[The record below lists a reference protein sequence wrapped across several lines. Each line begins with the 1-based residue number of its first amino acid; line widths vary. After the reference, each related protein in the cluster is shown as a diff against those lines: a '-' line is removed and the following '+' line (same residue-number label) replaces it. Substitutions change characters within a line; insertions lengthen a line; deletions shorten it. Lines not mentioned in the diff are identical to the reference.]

1 MNVYLLDDHAPFSKS
16 LEIAF
21 QPMNITLSSFTEP
34 SSLFYQLKFTQPD
47 LILLD
52 IHIGELSGFDISKD
66 IIDKYPNQKIV
77 FISGFNLL
85 VYKNEAINS
94 GAWGL
99 LSKCA
104 TIDKI
109 YDDLSKIHQGINL
122 LPKNINTV
130 EVTLSKREKQILTL
144 ASEGF
149 KQREIADFLYISRR
163 TVNNHLMSIN
173 EKLDV
178 TSTISAVIKAIELGM
193 IRVKGH

>member
-1 MNVYLLDDHAPFSKS
+1 MNVYLLDDHALFSKS

-21 QPMNITLSSFTEP
+21 QPMSITLTSFTEP
-34 SSLFYQLKFTQPD
+34 NSFFYKMKFTLPD

-52 IHIGELSGFDISKD
+52 IHIGELSGFDIAKE
-66 IIDKYPNQKIV
+66 ILEKFPNQKIV
-77 FISGFNLL
+77 FLSGFNL
-85 VYKNEAINS
+85 VSYRNEAIKS

-99 LSKCA
+99 LSKCT
-104 TIDKI
+104 TIEKI
-109 YDDLSKIHQGINL
+109 YDDLTKIHQGINL
-122 LPKNINTV
+122 LPKKISSV
-130 EVTLSKREKQILTL
+130 DVTLSKREKQILTL

-173 EKLDV
+173 EKLNV

>member
-1 MNVYLLDDHAPFSKS
+1 M
-16 LEIAF
+16 
-21 QPMNITLSSFTEP
+21 
-34 SSLFYQLKFTQPD
+34 
-47 LILLD
+47 ILLD

-149 KQREIADFLYISRR
+149 KQREIGDFLYISRR

>member
-1 MNVYLLDDHAPFSKS
+1 MNVYLLDDHALFSKS

-21 QPMNITLSSFTEP
+21 QPMAITLTSFTEP
-34 SSLFYQLKFTQPD
+34 NSFFYKIKFTLPD

-52 IHIGELSGFDISKD
+52 IHIGELSGFDIAKE
-66 IIDKYPNQKIV
+66 ILEKFPNQKIV
-77 FISGFNLL
+77 FLSGFNLL
-85 VYKNEAINS
+85 SYKNEAIKS

-99 LSKCA
+99 LSKCT
-104 TIDKI
+104 TIEKI
-109 YDDLSKIHQGINL
+109 YDDLTKIHQGINL
-122 LPKNINTV
+122 LPKKISSV
-130 EVTLSKREKQILTL
+130 DITLSKREKQILTL

-163 TVNNHLMSIN
+163 TVNNHFMSIN